1 MRAHV
6 RTFTIPGRIIVAVLI
21 CSWLLG
27 ACSSKNERFT
37 ERVFVANL
45 VKDEQK
51 LEQYLAYHKQ
61 VWPEVEAGFRKAGY
75 KRITLYRF
83 KYLLVMTITVPEQA
97 DLQQM
102 SRTAE
107 DYDKRCAEWNRLMS
121 QFQTGVEGTV
131 PGQTWVEADR
141 YYLFKND

>member
-1 MRAHV
+1 
-6 RTFTIPGRIIVAVLI
+6 VLI

-107 DYDKRCAEWNRLMS
+107 VYDKRCAEWNRLMS